1 MCSMSGFSASSIR
14 ILPSCLKTS
23 LCFVINY
30 AKIQGC
36 FNMKDV
42 VMERDIEQDLLHW
55 KLKKSHAIV
64 FV

>member
-1 MCSMSGFSASSIR
+1 M
-14 ILPSCLKTS
+14 LKNIPVFCHKLLNEKLTQ
-23 LCFVINY
+23 Y
-30 AKIQGC
+30 AD